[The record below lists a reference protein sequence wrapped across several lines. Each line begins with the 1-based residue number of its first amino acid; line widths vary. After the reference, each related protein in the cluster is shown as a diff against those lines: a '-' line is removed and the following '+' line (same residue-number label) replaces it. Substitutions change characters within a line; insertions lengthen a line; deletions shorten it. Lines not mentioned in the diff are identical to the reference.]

1 MASPPQSGNAAATT
15 QTSAARII
23 WARLSDASR
32 AALSHRRPWS
42 ELFDRSSF
50 AKPDSVGEATNR
62 VRKNWGYFRIN
73 YLLFLLVVVGFSLV
87 THPVSLF
94 VLCVLLGTW
103 MFLYLY
109 RREQLVLFNRP
120 FSEREVLAIMV
131 VLTIVVVFLTNVGSL
146 LISALMVGA
155 LLVAVHG
162 AFKVPDDLFLDEQES
177 TGGFLSFLTGPGP
190 AQPSVATLV

>member
-1 MASPPQSGNAAATT
+1 MASLPSSGNVASTT
-15 QTSAARII
+15 QTSAARVI
-23 WARLSDASR
+23 WSRLSDASR

-62 VRKNWGYFRIN
+62 VRKNWGYFRMN
-73 YLLFLLVVVGFSLV
+73 YLLFLLAVVGFSLV

-94 VLCVLLGTW
+94 MLCILLGAW

-109 RREQLVLFNRP
+109 RTEQLVLFNRP
-120 FSEREVLAIMV
+120 FSEREVLAIMT

-146 LISALMVGA
+146 LISALLVGS

-177 TGGFLSFLTGPGP
+177 TGGLLSFLTGSGP
-190 AQPSVATLV
+190 AQPSAATLV